1 MQASLAEQSVERYWK
16 SLAVKTAAET
26 AILEERNLIGT
37 KCIRAREAA
46 ARSRGMRPAEAEA
59 HPAAAAAAAA
69 AQEAAAAQLTPLES
83 SAPFR
88 PLKT

>member
-26 AILEERNLIGT
+26 AILEEKNLIGT

-59 HPAAAAAAAA
+59 HPAAAAAA
-69 AQEAAAAQLTPLES
+69 QEAAAAQLTPLES

-88 PLKT
+88 PLET